1 MRRLSISNKLLIL
14 VLAPLVAIIALA
26 AIAYPLFQ
34 RVKVNGPQYRKIKT
48 TQDLVADILPPPN
61 YILEINYLAG
71 QALLSERPE
80 FDQIEKQLATLQQVY
95 GERQAYWAKNLNDAQ
110 IAKPFLTDSK
120 ASAEQYFTVLNADF
134 LPAME
139 KAFDTGWSPQDQRS
153 GSFVLNIAAGQADGI
168 YRNQLNAI
176 YKRHRGA
183 IDETVTLARAKQ
195 TRLESNTTD
204 VVSRSGFLMLS
215 LAALSMVAVALV
227 GAAIR
232 RSVRRPIAQLTA
244 AANRA
249 SNETLPDV
257 VSALQVV
264 GADDPVPTIEPI
276 VLESGDELEQLA
288 NAFTSMQSTAV
299 TLASQQA
306 LARRNVSENL
316 VNLGR
321 RNQALLGRT
330 LALLTELERSERD
343 PDKLDD
349 LFRVDHLA
357 TRMRRNAESLLV
369 LAGAEKARSW
379 SEPIVVGDVV
389 RAAVSAI
396 ESFERVDIVE
406 LEQVKVKGSCVSDV
420 AHLLAE
426 LIENATSFSAPDTRV
441 AVIGKHV
448 AEGYLLVITDDGIGI
463 KPAELES
470 ANIRMGEVSAFE
482 STPTKVLGLNV
493 VGRLAQ
499 RLGITVSL
507 APSATSGTAARVL
520 IPVSVL
526 EGNTPEHA
534 RRTSSD
540 QSNGFAAADSNGYD
554 SYNPDDAPY
563 AELRFDHAIDAV
575 DEPELDQGTYDL
587 PEFDLPV
594 FDQTAELAAALSA
607 AGSPTQDSLDNEWSS
622 AAAAP
627 KLDGAVP
634 NAAPPLAVRRR
645 AEVSSPEVVPEV
657 SVDVRADVRDDV
669 PVQVLAE
676 VPASIVEELPASVEE
691 LHDVPETRRGNRLA
705 NLSRRV
711 RGAQM
716 PDTGPE
722 LQGVDVHEREP
733 ELVMSSLQS
742 LQSGVNRGR
751 NTEVAEFNLADV
763 NLAQQTSV
771 AESTELLETS
781 VHNTPADVQPTD
793 DDDFMMEPAAHTAVV
808 EVVPTV
814 PVPVV
819 EAPAPTRGGR
829 SLVARVRG
837 AQMPDTGPAPEEP
850 GALSDPETVRSALS
864 SLQAGMTHGRKAADD
879 ADVPFGAD
887 ADEFDPSVSQ

>member
-14 VLAPLVAIIALA
+14 VLAPLVAIIALS

-34 RVKVNGPQYRKIKT
+34 RVKVNGPQYRKIKA

-80 FDQIEKQLATLQQVY
+80 FNQIEKQLSTLQQVY

-110 IAKPFLTDSK
+110 IAKPFLMDSK
-120 ASAEQYFTVLNADF
+120 ASAEQYFSVLNADF

-153 GSFVLNIAAGQADGI
+153 GSFVLNIAAGEADGI
-168 YRNQLNAI
+168 YRNQLNAL
-176 YKRHRGA
+176 YKRHRTA

-195 TRLESNTTD
+195 TRLERNASD
-204 VVSRSGFLMLS
+204 VVSRSGLLMLS

-257 VSALQVV
+257 VSALQIV

-389 RAAVSAI
+389 RAAVSAV

-406 LEQVKVKGSCVSDV
+406 LEQVKVKGSYVSDV

-441 AVIGKHV
+441 AIIGKHV
-448 AEGYLLVITDDGIGI
+448 AEGYLLVITDNGIGI
-463 KPAELES
+463 TPTELES
-470 ANIRMGEVSAFE
+470 ANIRMAEVSAFE
-482 STPTKVLGLNV
+482 SAPTKVLGLNV

-520 IPVSVL
+520 IPVTVL

-534 RRTSSD
+534 RPTSLD
-540 QSNGFAAADSNGYD
+540 QSNDVVAADSNGFD
-554 SYNPDDAPY
+554 NYNPDDAHY
-563 AELRFDHAIDAV
+563 AEVAFDHNHDAV
-575 DEPELDQGTYDL
+575 DEEELAQGTYDL
-587 PEFDLPV
+587 PV
-594 FDQTAELAAALSA
+594 FEQTTELAAELSA
-607 AGSPTQDSLDNEWSS
+607 AGSPARDLIDNEWSS
-622 AAAAP
+622 AVAVAP
-627 KLDGAVP
+627 ELDGAIAS
-634 NAAPPLAVRRR
+634 AALPLAVRRQ
-645 AEVSSPEVVPEV
+645 AEISSPEIVPEAAE
-657 SVDVRADVRDDV
+657 DVLADVEADV
-669 PVQVLAE
+669 SLHMLAE
-676 VPASIVEELPASVEE
+676 VPPSIIEGLPASVEE

-722 LQGVDVHEREP
+722 LQGADVPEREP
-733 ELVMSSLQS
+733 EMVKNSLQS

-751 NTEVAEFNLADV
+751 NTEVSEFNLADV
-763 NLAQQTSV
+763 NLAQQTPV
-771 AESTELLETS
+771 DESTKLLATL
-781 VHNTPADVQPTD
+781 PAPVQPPD
-793 DDDFMMEPAAHTAVV
+793 DDSMMEPAAHTALV
-808 EVVPTV
+808 EVAPVPL
-814 PVPVV
+814 PVV
-819 EAPAPTRGGR
+819 EAPVPASGGR
-829 SLVARVRG
+829 LLVARVRG

-850 GALSDPETVRSALS
+850 GALTDPEAVRSALS

-887 ADEFDPSVSQ
+887 ADEFDPSVS